1 MISMAVRI
9 TKIYETSDTGKMPT
23 DSGAVTWSEGINA
36 PGGLVENLTLRYSLT
51 YDTLSP
57 SPNAE
62 ISNLVSNMRIVLNGE
77 VIFDFNSGATYN
89 GNTAGASQFNYLLN
103 HIGGRVVED
112 PNVANDLV
120 RTGYF
125 MIPLGR
131 NTPQGVNR
139 YEIIVNWAATPATS
153 AISSGSM
160 SYWLRT
166 NPGTQKTTTVV
177 PATSFVHAANAIEQV
192 VVRVPQNTPKGSVV
206 TALAVFNDTEAD
218 EYGTQGLRI
227 NALSDFGIPI
237 SLYRAQNGDSKNGI
251 MWNQGSTLPD
261 DSQTYATRLSGAI
274 LIPTLGLTGG
284 DIVLAVDSSSATTR
298 RYIPVLTAPVS
309 GKSNEP
315 VRQTQAVVGN
325 TAKATLDGSLM

>member
-1 MISMAVRI
+1 MIIMAVRI
-9 TKIYETSDTGKMPT
+9 TKIYETTDTGKMPT
-23 DSGAVTWSEGINA
+23 ASGAVTWSEGINA
-36 PGGLVENLTLRYSLT
+36 PGGLVEFLLLRYSLT

-62 ISNLVSNMRIVLNGE
+62 ISNLVSNMRIVLNGD
-77 VIFDFNSGATYN
+77 VIFDFNAGATYN
-89 GNTAGASQFNYLLN
+89 GNAAGPSQFNYLLN

-112 PNVANDLV
+112 PSSANDLI

-139 YEIIVNWAATPATS
+139 YEIVVNWAATPATS
-153 AISSGSM
+153 AILSGSM

-177 PATSFVHAANAIEQV
+177 PATSFVHAVAIEQV
-192 VVRVPQNTPKGSVV
+192 VVRVPQNAPKGSVV
-206 TALAVFNDTEAD
+206 SSLCVLNDSEAD

-261 DSQTYATRLSGAI
+261 DSQSFATRLSGAI
-274 LIPTLGLTGG
+274 VIPTLGLTGG
-284 DIVLAVDSSSATTR
+284 DIVLAVDSSAATTR